1 MGGENLDG
9 FDCEGRGGVSGE
21 HADEDVVYDFG
32 FCAVGG
38 GDVDEDVPGGE
49 GDFAV
54 VRIYYWRHG
63 ADCSVGVEDYGIDGG
78 RADDG
83 EEFGEVLVILMVY

>member
-1 MGGENLDG
+1 VGGENLDG